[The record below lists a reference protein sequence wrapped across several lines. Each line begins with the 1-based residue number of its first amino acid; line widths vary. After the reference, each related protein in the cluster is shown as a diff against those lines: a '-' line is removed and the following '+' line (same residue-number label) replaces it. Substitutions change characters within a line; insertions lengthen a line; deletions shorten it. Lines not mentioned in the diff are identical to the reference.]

1 MTAPLVVSR
10 LIAAAPEPLFDAWLD
25 PEALA
30 VWMRPSTATHTDVT
44 ADPRV
49 GGEFRIVMHNLDA
62 PIVHRGTYLTIDRPR
77 RLAFTWRSPVTE
89 DEDTLV
95 TVDFE
100 PRASG
105 TEVVITHER
114 LPHDASADAHR
125 DGWTDCLTG
134 LAVFASD
141 ATTGSPTRAT
151 TTPSTTKGH

>member
-1 MTAPLVVSR
+1 MTEQLVVSR

-30 VWMRPSTATHTDVT
+30 VWMRPGNATHTDVT

-49 GGEFRIVMHNLDA
+49 GGEFRIIMHNLDA

-77 RLAFTWRSPVTE
+77 RLAFTWRSPVT
-89 DEDTLV
+89 DDQDTLV

-114 LPHDASADAHR
+114 LAHQAAVEAHT
-125 DGWTDCLTG
+125 DGWTDCLAG
-134 LAVFASD
+134 LDAFA
-141 ATTGSPTRAT
+141 TRAT
-151 TTPSTTKGH
+151 EEATKGH

>member
-1 MTAPLVVSR
+1 MTDQLVVSR
-10 LIAAAPEPLFDAWLD
+10 LIAAAAEPLFDAWLD

-30 VWMRPSTATHTDVT
+30 VWMRPGTATHTDVT

-62 PIVHRGTYLTIDRPR
+62 PIVHRGTYRTIDRPR

-89 DEDTLV
+89 DEETLV

-105 TEVVITHER
+105 TEVIVTHER
-114 LPHDASADAHR
+114 LPHQAAVDAHT

-134 LAVFASD
+134 LD
-141 ATTGSPTRAT
+141 AYATHQSPHESPTHHS
-151 TTPSTTKGH
+151 PKGN